1 MRQYDGSRYGEKRGG
16 DLVDYFV
23 VWPKARGFR
32 NDKSFTHPVRLG
44 WSKPKSDD
52 QESGDHKTGLARVRE
67 ALKRSKRLILLGAV
81 GVALWFGFWAGL
93 RGLARLADSQKTGNW
108 LFTMSGQAGQ
118 TNGTAKV
125 VEGEWY
131 GR

>member
-1 MRQYDGSRYGEKRGG
+1 M
-16 DLVDYFV
+16 DYFV